1 MSRSSKAPA
10 IRQSGL
16 FLRWWSWFRG
26 LFRSGRTA
34 AKHLNA
40 AAEDATVPFS
50 PPVVSKRVPLADLPV
65 GPRLLP
71 SMVVTTK
78 LPVKEAPEPITEAP
92 TPPELLSL
100 PLPVSVSSLRM
111 ARLSLPIPVKQP
123 TLWTPEE
130 TQRFEAPR
138 VVSPLEPEKEK
149 PPWVVAGI
157 KAARERFA
165 QMKAEQ
171 EQAQQ
176 VKREL
181 ESAIQSMPD
190 AEEWEEPRNVVI
202 DSSQTMPP
210 VLPADM
216 APPTL
221 VQARVQESP
230 ELLDLIQEFEEKHGG
245 SEP

>member
-1 MSRSSKAPA
+1 MNTPSKMRA
-10 IRQSGL
+10 IRPPGF
-16 FLRWWSWFRG
+16 FLRLWSWFRG
-26 LFRSGRTA
+26 LLRSREVGKLLDA
-34 AKHLNA
+34 AT
-40 AAEDATVPFS
+40 EEATVPFS
-50 PPVVSKRVPLADLPV
+50 PPVVSKRVLLADLPDR
-65 GPRLLP
+65 PRLRP
-71 SMVVTTK
+71 SMVTTARLPKLEPEETTK
-78 LPVKEAPEPITEAP
+78 SPIP
-92 TPPELLSL
+92 TQLISL
-100 PLPVSVSSLRM
+100 PLPVSVSPKGT
-111 ARLSLPIPVKQP
+111 ARLSLPIPARVQ

-149 PPWVVAGI
+149 PPWMVAGI

-165 QMKAEQ
+165 QRKAEE

-176 VKREL
+176 VKREM

-190 AEEWEEPRNVVI
+190 AEEWEEPRNIVI
-202 DSSQTMPP
+202 DGSQTMQP

-221 VQARVQESP
+221 VQARIQDDP
-230 ELLDLIQEFEEKHGG
+230 KLLDLIKEFEEKHGG